1 MGAKAS
7 CRRETQPTAMQFV
20 KVLTILALVA
30 AATIAQHEVPE
41 AEFEMIPAWGDS
53 EDINL
58 LEKPADSNKRILNNI
73 RNLIAFAQGAKEKAY
88 DMTEGHVKVK
98 IRTSPIVRI
107 VLDLAKKSKM
117 KNIVLRYVHDM
128 ERAQADFPM
137 GIGHYV
143 LNHLHRAIIKGKGA
157 VRIRKEGD
165 HYYAKFTHRA
175 LGLQALPAYVD
186 TLKVLQHKYI
196 TLVHSIS
203 IKGVAHAVSASC
215 LAKNRLRSY
224 RKFYKDFRS
233 GAKTA
238 ISKEHRK
245 LAKGAFKHI
254 VKAKHVV
261 AKPPSGIK
269 GAKVTLKKD
278 GGVYVMSGAAMK
290 KKAKQLA
297 RKWAK
302 ANGHCGKLSDY
313 LSGNTGMAAAK
324 VVTHNKKKAK
334 KLAKKY
340 SKPAKKAQKLFAL
353 AQAAAK
359 AKKAAA
365 AKAKAAKAKH
375 AKEQKVKAD
384 KALAKARAIRDKK
397 ERAHKNRVVRK
408 CTTTDRWA
416 NCTAHPISWYT
427 NCKGAGTS

>member
-41 AEFEMIPAWGDS
+41 AEFEMIPACCDS

-98 IRTSPIVRI
+98 IHTSPIVRI

-117 KNIVLRYVHDM
+117 KNIVLRYVYDM

-165 HYYAKFTHRA
+165 HYYAKLTHRA

-186 TLKVLQHKYI
+186 TLKALQHKYI

-224 RKFYKDFRS
+224 RKFRS

-297 RKWAK
+297 RQWAK

-365 AKAKAAKAKH
+365 AKAAAQKNIRENARKVARSKKIAALKRKAAAAAKAKAAKAKH

-384 KALAKARAIRDKK
+384 KAL
-397 ERAHKNRVVRK
+397 
-408 CTTTDRWA
+408 
-416 NCTAHPISWYT
+416 
-427 NCKGAGTS
+427 